1 MVVFSNSNGTGS
13 LLAYKKD
20 SKTDMFQIGRSTE
33 PCIDFTVVDTIPGK
47 KENLQ
52 EHLVQSTISRYAA
65 RFSVERS
72 SPHRVRIHA
81 AAFNAKK
88 QIVLG
93 VSSLKFISQRFSSDA
108 KIFVFFPR
116 QYPPR
121 CGGTRN

>member
-1 MVVFSNSNGTGS
+1 MVVFCNSNGAGS
-13 LLAYKKD
+13 LVAYKKD
-20 SKTDMFQIGRSTE
+20 SKYDMFQIGRSTE

-81 AAFNAKK
+81 AAFNSKN

-93 VSSLKFISQRFSSDA
+93 VRF
-108 KIFVFFPR
+108 
-116 QYPPR
+116 
-121 CGGTRN
+121 NLN